1 MNVFSKNK
9 DLKFVEYINRKSYV
23 KRIIQ
28 FIVGCFIISLA
39 YNIFIV
45 SNKLIP
51 GGVGG
56 IAIILNE
63 FFGINNSIS
72 IFIMNVFLIAV
83 SYFTLGKEKT
93 KASILGAI
101 FFPLAV
107 ALTEHIN
114 VWLEIDTSQM
124 LLSAVFGGILYGFG
138 AGLVFK
144 AGFTTGGTDILNQV
158 ISKYA
163 KISLGKSMLFCDG
176 LIVLSSG
183 IFFGINSMMYSII
196 ILYIISLISDRV
208 VLGVSDSKVFYIV
221 TDRDEEIKNYILK
234 YLGHGVTIYKAKGG
248 FKRKNENM
256 LMAVLPTKD
265 YYRLKEGIKEIDKN
279 AFFIVTD
286 TYEVFGGE

>member
-1 MNVFSKNK
+1 MNAFSKNR
-9 DLKFVEYINRKSYV
+9 DLKFVEYINKKSYI
-23 KRIIQ
+23 KRLTQ
-28 FIVGCFIISLA
+28 FVLGCFIISLA
-39 YNIFIV
+39 YNVFIV
-45 SNKLIP
+45 SNNLIP

-56 IAIILNE
+56 IAIILNN

-72 IFIMNVFLIAV
+72 IFILNIILLII
-83 SYFTLGKEKT
+83 SYLSLSKEKT
-93 KASILGAI
+93 KASILGAV
-101 FFPLAV
+101 FFPLTV
-107 ALTEHIN
+107 ALTEHVN

-158 ISKYA
+158 ISKYF
-163 KISLGKSMLFCDG
+163 KISLGKSMLFSDG

-183 IFFGINSMMYSII
+183 LFFGINSMMYSII

-208 VLGVSDSKVFYIV
+208 VLGISDSKVFYIV
-221 TDRDEEIKNYILK
+221 TDRDEEIREYILK

-248 FKRKNENM
+248 YKRKNENM

-265 YYRLKEGIKEIDKN
+265 YYRLKEGIKEIDKD